1 MDFISAEKNPFS
13 EKLRRGTNG
22 ETVKTSTSNVNGM
35 PPGGK
40 KQSYC
45 EAEVPDDITTS
56 VS

>member
-13 EKLRRGTNG
+13 EKQRRGTKG

-40 KQSYC
+40 MQSYC